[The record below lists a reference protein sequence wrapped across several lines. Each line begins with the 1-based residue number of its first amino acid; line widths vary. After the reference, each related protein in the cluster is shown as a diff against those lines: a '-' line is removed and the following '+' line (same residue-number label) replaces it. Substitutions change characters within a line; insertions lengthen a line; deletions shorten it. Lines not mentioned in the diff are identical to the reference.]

1 MVLLHEKGGIY
12 MNLLTIEEVSKSY
25 SEKVLIN
32 KVSLGISEG
41 DKIGLLGVNG
51 TGKSTFLKIIAGLEV
66 PDDGRILKGS
76 MVNIEYLPQNP
87 EFDPEATVLEQ
98 IFKSDTAVMQVVR
111 EYEAIIEDLQERPE
125 DQVLQKSLMHL
136 NNKMDAVNGWQ
147 VQNEAKAILTKLGIT
162 NFKEKV
168 GNLSGGQRKR
178 VALCS
183 ALITPSDLLILD
195 EPTNHMDNKIIDW
208 LENFLKSRKGALL
221 MVTHDRY
228 FLDRITNKILELDG
242 GNLYSYQGNYSTF
255 LEKKVERMALMDALE
270 RKRQSLFKK
279 ELAWI
284 RRGAKARTTKQKARI
299 DRFSELQDSKVDIS
313 KEKLELSSVS
323 TRLGKKVIN
332 VDKIYKAF
340 GEKKLISDFSHIFT
354 KGDKVGII
362 GPNGIGKSTLMNI
375 LSGSISQDEGLIE
388 WGETVKLGYFYQE
401 NGAMDENMR
410 AIDYIKEGA
419 EYIST
424 GNGEKI
430 TASQMLERFLFDGTT
445 QWSFISKLSGGE
457 KRRLYLLR
465 ILMEAPNVLFLDE
478 PTNDFDIETLAVLED
493 YLDEFNGVVIT
504 VSHDRYFLDR
514 VSEKIFSFEGNEKII
529 QHVGNYSEYKEYIE
543 KNSNMLSGSNIDNK
557 GDKFNNNEDEK
568 SKSENGDKK
577 NKPLKFTYKQQR
589 EHEEIDGIIEEKEIE
604 LQDIDK
610 KINAGSSDFE
620 YLQKL
625 VEEQKKVQDEIEHLM
640 ERWAYLN
647 ELEEQIMAQKSN

>member
-1 MVLLHEKGGIY
+1 

-25 SEKVLIN
+25 SERILIN
-32 KVSLGISEG
+32 KASLGISDG
-41 DKIGLLGVNG
+41 DKIGLIGVNG

-66 PDDGRILKGS
+66 PDAGRIIKGS
-76 MVNIEYLPQNP
+76 MVNIEYLSQDP

-98 IFKSDTAVMQVVR
+98 IFKSDTDVMNVIR
-111 EYEAIIEDLQERPE
+111 EYEAVIEKLQGTPE
-125 DQVLQKSLMHL
+125 DESLQKSLMNL
-136 NNKMDAVNGWQ
+136 NNKMDACNGWQ
-147 VQNEAKAILTKLGIT
+147 VQNEAKIILTKLDIT
-162 NFKEKV
+162 NFTERI

-208 LENFLKSRKGALL
+208 LENYLNNRKGALL
-221 MVTHDRY
+221 MITHDRY
-228 FLDRITNKILELDG
+228 FLDRITNKILELDR
-242 GNLYSYQGNYSTF
+242 GNLYSYQGNYSVF

-270 RKRQSLFKK
+270 RKRESLFKK

-299 DRFSELQDSKVDIS
+299 DRFEELQEGKIDIS
-313 KEKLELSSVS
+313 NEKLELSSAS
-323 TRLGKKVIN
+323 TRLGKKIIN
-332 VDKIYKAF
+332 VEKIYKAY
-340 GEKKLISDFSHIFT
+340 GENKLIADFSHVFT
-354 KGDKVGII
+354 KRDKVGII

-375 LSGSISQDEGLIE
+375 LSGMISQDKGLIE
-388 WGETVKLGYFYQE
+388 WGETVKIGYFHQE

-410 AIDYIKEGA
+410 AIDYIREGA

-424 GNGEKI
+424 GDGEKI

-445 QWSFISKLSGGE
+445 QYSFISKLSGGE
-457 KRRLYLLR
+457 KRRLYLAR

-478 PTNDFDIETLAVLED
+478 PTNDFDIQTLAILED
-493 YLDEFNGVVIT
+493 YLDGFAGVVIA

-529 QHVGNYSEYKEYIE
+529 QFVGNYSEYQEYIE
-543 KNSNMLSGSNIDNK
+543 KNSNLLEGNEAVIK
-557 GDKFNNNEDEK
+557 ETKKAKVEEDKNDKNNDA
-568 SKSENGDKK
+568 KK
-577 NKPLKFTYKQQR
+577 DKPLKFTFKEQKEYS
-589 EHEEIDGIIEEKEIE
+589 EIDDIIEKKEAE
-604 LQDIDK
+604 LEEVNI
-610 KINAGSSDFE
+610 KINSGSSDFE

-625 VEEQKKVQDEIEHLM
+625 VQEQKNAQVEIEHLM
-640 ERWAYLN
+640 VRWTYLN
-647 ELEEQIMAQKSN
+647 ELDEQIEEQKNN

>member
-1 MVLLHEKGGIY
+1 MVGTH

-25 SEKVLIN
+25 SERILIN
-32 KVSLGISEG
+32 KASLGISDG

-66 PDDGRILKGS
+66 PEGGRILKGS

-87 EFDPEATVLEQ
+87 EFDPDATVLEQ
-98 IFKSDTAVMQVVR
+98 IFKSNTAVMQVIR
-111 EYEAIIEDLQERPE
+111 EYEAVIEDLQENPE
-125 DQVLQKSLMHL
+125 NEIHQRSLMRL
-136 NNKMDAVNGWQ
+136 NNKMDACNGWQ
-147 VQNEAKAILTKLGIT
+147 VQNEAKTILTKLGIT
-162 NFKEKV
+162 NFKEKI

-208 LENFLKSRKGALL
+208 LESYIKNRKGAVL

-228 FLDRITNKILELDG
+228 FLDRITNRILELDG

-255 LEKKVERMALMDALE
+255 LEKKVERMALVDALE

-299 DRFSELQDSKVDIS
+299 DRFEVLQDSKIDIS
-313 KEKLELSSVS
+313 QEKLELSSVS
-323 TRLGKKVIN
+323 TRLGRKVIN

-340 GEKKLISDFSHIFT
+340 GEKKLIADFSHIFT

-362 GPNGIGKSTLMNI
+362 GPNGMGKSTLMNI
-375 LSGSISQDEGLIE
+375 LSGNISQDKGTIE
-388 WGETVKLGYFYQE
+388 WGETVKIGYFYQE
-401 NGAMDENMR
+401 NGAMDDNMR

-424 GNGEKI
+424 GNGEMI

-457 KRRLYLLR
+457 RRRLYLLR

-478 PTNDFDIETLAVLED
+478 PTNDFDVETLAVLED

-529 QHVGNYSEYKEYIE
+529 QYVGNYSEYKEYIE
-543 KNSNMLSGSNIDNK
+543 KNSDLLNDGNRVINEEKLS
-557 GDKFNNNEDEK
+557 NNEDK
-568 SKSENGDKK
+568 KSENEDKK
-577 NKPLKFTYKQQR
+577 NKPLKFTYKEQK
-589 EHEEIDGIIEEKEIE
+589 EHEEIDSVIEQKEIE
-604 LQDIDK
+604 LQEIDK

-625 VEEQKKVQDEIEHLM
+625 VQEQKNAQDEIEHLM
-640 ERWAYLN
+640 GRWTYLN
-647 ELEEQIMAQKSN
+647 ELDERIEALKNN

>member
-1 MVLLHEKGGIY
+1 MKNMAASSILHEKEGTD

-25 SEKVLIN
+25 SERILIN
-32 KVSLGISEG
+32 KASLGISEG
-41 DKIGLLGVNG
+41 DKIGLIGVNG

-66 PDDGRILKGS
+66 PDEGRILKGG

-98 IFKSDTAVMQVVR
+98 IFKSNTSVMQVIR
-111 EYEAIIEDLQERPE
+111 EYEAVIEKLQETPE
-125 DQVLQKSLMHL
+125 DEILQKSLMLL
-136 NNKMDAVNGWQ
+136 NNKMDACNGWQ
-147 VQNEAKAILTKLGIT
+147 VQSEAKTILTKLGIT
-162 NFKEKV
+162 NFKERI

-208 LENFLKSRKGALL
+208 LENFLNSRKGAVL
-221 MVTHDRY
+221 MITHDRY
-228 FLDRITNKILELDG
+228 FLDRVTNKILELDR
-242 GNLYSYQGNYSTF
+242 GNLYSYQGNYSVF

-299 DRFSELQDSKVDIS
+299 DRFEEIKEGKIDIS
-313 KEKLELSSVS
+313 KDKLELTSAS

-332 VDKIYKAF
+332 VEGIHKAY
-340 GEKKLISDFSHIFT
+340 GEKKLIGDFSHVFT
-354 KGDKVGII
+354 KRDKVGII
-362 GPNGIGKSTLMNI
+362 GPNGMGKSTLMNI
-375 LSGSISQDEGLIE
+375 LSGMITQDSGIIE
-388 WGETVKLGYFYQE
+388 WGETVKIGYFCQE

-424 GNGEKI
+424 GDGEKI

-445 QWSFISKLSGGE
+445 QYSFISKLSGGE
-457 KRRLYLLR
+457 RRRLYLLR

-478 PTNDFDIETLAVLED
+478 PTNDLDIETLTVLED

-514 VSEKIFSFEGNEKII
+514 VAEKIFSFEGNEQII
-529 QHVGNYSEYKEYIE
+529 QHVGNYSEYQEYID
-543 KNSNMLSGSNIDNK
+543 KNSSLLQENK
-557 GDKFNNNEDEK
+557 IVIKEDKK
-568 SKSENGDKK
+568 SKGEETKK
-577 NKPLKFTYKQQR
+577 TKALKFTFKEQKEY
-589 EHEEIDGIIEEKEIE
+589 EEIDSKIEEKEIE
-604 LQDIDK
+604 LQEIDK

-625 VEEQKKVQDEIEHLM
+625 VQQQTDVQEELENLM
-640 ERWAYLN
+640 GRWTYLN
-647 ELEEQIMAQKSN
+647 ELAEEIEAQRNN

>member
-1 MVLLHEKGGIY
+1 

-25 SEKVLIN
+25 SEKILIN
-32 KVSLGISEG
+32 KVSLGISDG

-51 TGKSTFLKIIAGLEV
+51 TGKSTFLKIIAGIEV
-66 PDDGRILKGS
+66 PDAGKIIKGNT
-76 MVNIEYLPQNP
+76 VNIEYLPQNP

-98 IFKSDTAVMQVVR
+98 VFKSDTEVMRIIREHESVV
-111 EYEAIIEDLQERPE
+111 EKLHQYPE
-125 DQVLQKSLMHL
+125 DERLQKDLMILH
-136 NNKMDAVNGWQ
+136 NKMDACNGWQ
-147 VQNEAKAILTKLGIT
+147 VQSEAKTILTKLGIT
-162 NFKEKV
+162 NFKERI

-208 LENFLKSRKGALL
+208 LENFLSSRKGALL

-228 FLDRITNKILELDG
+228 FLDRIANKILELDH

-255 LEKKVERMALMDALE
+255 LEKKVERVALMDALE

-299 DRFSELQDSKVDIS
+299 DRFEEIKEGKLDIS

-332 VDKIYKAF
+332 VEGIYKAF
-340 GEKKLISDFSHIFT
+340 GEKKLINNFTHVFT

-362 GPNGIGKSTLMNI
+362 GPNGMGKSTLMNI
-375 LSGSISQDEGLIE
+375 LSGNLSQDAGTIE

-419 EYIST
+419 EYIT
-424 GNGEKI
+424 TRNGEKI

-445 QWSFISKLSGGE
+445 QYSFISKLSGGE

-493 YLDEFNGVVIT
+493 YLDEFSGVVIT

-514 VSEKIFSFEGNEKII
+514 VAEKIFSFEGNEKII

-543 KNSNMLSGSNIDNK
+543 KNSSLFQDQDVMAKESKKDNDESK
-557 GDKFNNNEDEK
+557 NNNGEE
-568 SKSENGDKK
+568 KK
-577 NKPLKFTYKQQR
+577 NKPLKFTYKEQK
-589 EHEEIDGIIEEKEIE
+589 EYEEIDGIIEEKEMQ
-604 LQDIDK
+604 LQEIHE
-610 KINAGSSDFE
+610 KINGGSSDFQ

-625 VEEQKKVQDEIEHLM
+625 VEEQKKMEIEIEELM
-640 ERWAYLN
+640 GRWTYLN
-647 ELEEQIMAQKSN
+647 ELSEKIIAQKNS

>member
-1 MVLLHEKGGIY
+1 

-25 SEKVLIN
+25 SERILIN
-32 KVSLGISEG
+32 KASLGISDG

-87 EFDPEATVLEQ
+87 EFDPDATVLEQ
-98 IFKSDTAVMQVVR
+98 IFKSNTAVMQVIR
-111 EYEAIIEDLQERPE
+111 EYEAVIEDLQENPE
-125 DQVLQKSLMHL
+125 DEILQKSLTRL
-136 NNKMDAVNGWQ
+136 NNKMDACNGWQ
-147 VQNEAKAILTKLGIT
+147 VQSEAKTILTKLGIT
-162 NFKEKV
+162 NFKEKI
-168 GNLSGGQRKR
+168 GKLSGGQRKR

-208 LENFLKSRKGALL
+208 LESFIKNRKGAVL

-242 GNLYSYQGNYSTF
+242 GNLYSYQGNYSSF
-255 LEKKVERMALMDALE
+255 LEKKVERMALVDALE

-299 DRFSELQDSKVDIS
+299 DRFEVLQDSKVDIS
-313 KEKLELSSVS
+313 QEKLELSSVS
-323 TRLGKKVIN
+323 TRLGRKVIN
-332 VDKIYKAF
+332 VEKIYKAF
-340 GEKKLISDFSHIFT
+340 GEKKLIADFSHIFT

-362 GPNGIGKSTLMNI
+362 GPNGMGKSTLMNI
-375 LSGSISQDEGLIE
+375 LSGNISQDKGTIE
-388 WGETVKLGYFYQE
+388 WGETVKIGYFYQE
-401 NGAMDENMR
+401 NGAMDDNMR

-419 EYIST
+419 EYIDT

-445 QWSFISKLSGGE
+445 QWSYISKLSGGE

-478 PTNDFDIETLAVLED
+478 PTNDFDVETLSVLED

-529 QHVGNYSEYKEYIE
+529 QYVGNYSEYKEYIE
-543 KNSNMLSGSNIDNK
+543 KNSELLSGGNVEIK
-557 GDKFNNNEDEK
+557 EDKTSNNEGR
-568 SKSENGDKK
+568 KSESESEEKK
-577 NKPLKFTYKQQR
+577 NKPLKFTYKEQK
-589 EHEEIDGIIEEKEIE
+589 EHEEIDSVIEQKEIE
-604 LQDIDK
+604 LQEIDK

-625 VEEQKKVQDEIEHLM
+625 VQEQKKVQDEIEHLM
-640 ERWAYLN
+640 GRWTYLN
-647 ELEEQIMAQKSN
+647 ELDERIEALKNN